1 MLKVKKEESLCA
13 DDTNTSVIMR
23 KIFTF
28 LSIVL
33 SQFLPHDRGKDVC
46 QQCHI
51 YRERFIQTM
60 CRNVGTVK
68 LRLIRLLF

>member
-23 KIFTF
+23 NIFTF

-51 YRERFIQTM
+51 YREKFIQ
-60 CRNVGTVK
+60 CRNAGTVK